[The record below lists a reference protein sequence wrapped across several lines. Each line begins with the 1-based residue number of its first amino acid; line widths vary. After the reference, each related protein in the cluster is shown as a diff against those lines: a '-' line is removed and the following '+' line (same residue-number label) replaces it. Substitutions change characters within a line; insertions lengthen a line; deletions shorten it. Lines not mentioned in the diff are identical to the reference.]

1 MIILLVI
8 SVTVLVLFF
17 FFSNASS
24 TYYDK
29 KHGLKHTFTDS
40 GITTEWDFNNPLT
53 HLKLLSLFIQ
63 GEEYDESRKKYI
75 RQYYRL
81 KNSLEKE
88 GYDVSDFRNYEE
100 EK

>member
-1 MIILLVI
+1 MIIFLII
-8 SVTVLVLFF
+8 SVIILVLFF

-63 GEEYDESRKKYI
+63 GEDSDESRKK
-75 RQYYRL
+75 
-81 KNSLEKE
+81 
-88 GYDVSDFRNYEE
+88 VH
-100 EK
+100 

>member
-1 MIILLVI
+1 MIIFLVI
-8 SVTVLVLFF
+8 SVTILVLFF

-63 GEEYDESRKKYI
+63 GEDDDESRKKYI
-75 RQYYRL
+75 KQYNRL

-88 GYDVSDFRNYEE
+88 GYDLSDFRNYEE
-100 EK
+100 EE

>member
-1 MIILLVI
+1 MIIFLVI

-24 TYYDK
+24 TWYDK

-63 GEEYDESRKKYI
+63 GEDSDESRKKYI
-75 RQYYRL
+75 RQYNRL

-88 GYDVSDFRNYEE
+88 GYDLSDFRNYEE
-100 EK
+100 EE